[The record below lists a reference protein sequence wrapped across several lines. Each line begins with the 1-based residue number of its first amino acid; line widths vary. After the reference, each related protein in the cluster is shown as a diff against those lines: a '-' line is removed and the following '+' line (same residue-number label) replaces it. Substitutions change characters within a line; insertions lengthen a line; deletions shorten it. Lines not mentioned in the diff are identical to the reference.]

1 MKKEC
6 AMSIDR
12 ENSEKADADT
22 AVSILSWPLAR
33 QGCTDGE
40 GCEMLQNNTEQN
52 SGKGLRNCIF
62 DRGTACWH
70 IIC

>member
-12 ENSEKADADT
+12 ENSEKAKADT
-22 AVSILSWPLAR
+22 AVSILSWPLDRGTLMGRA
-33 QGCTDGE
+33 
-40 GCEMLQNNTEQN
+40 EMLQNYTEQN

-62 DRGTACWH
+62 DRGPASWN